1 MSSSSLPSREPL
13 SFPLAIAHRGL
24 SAYAPE
30 NTLSAIRAA
39 HDAGFRWVELDVQLL
54 GDGEPVIWHDAGVN
68 RCSDGRGRLKNL
80 DLPGAR
86 TLDVG
91 SWFNASFAGER
102 MATLEE
108 ALSLIASLDMGLN
121 LELKLSPGHDAA
133 ALVEV
138 AVPMAVAKLP
148 AKHLVIS
155 SFDPQV
161 LRMARQQDA
170 QVHIAILHDDIP
182 ADWQTLADDIDAG
195 AVHADWRA
203 LTRVAASEITLTGRK
218 LLCYTPND
226 PSAFAPR
233 WAWGVDAVI
242 SDDPAVF
249 SEEDR
254 TSLQPSESPHL
265 N

>member
-1 MSSSSLPSREPL
+1 MSSSSLPTHEAL

-39 HDAGFRWVELDVQLL
+39 HEAGFRWVELDVQLL
-54 GDGEPVIWHDAGVN
+54 GDGEPVIWHDASVN

-80 DLPGAR
+80 DLPTAR

-108 ALSLIASLDMGLN
+108 ALDLIASLDMGLN
-121 LELKLSPGHDAA
+121 LELKLSPEHDAET
-133 ALVEV
+133 LVKV

-148 AKHLVIS
+148 ANHLVAS

-161 LRMARQQDA
+161 LRMTRREDTE
-170 QVHIAILHDDIP
+170 VHIAILHDAIP
-182 ADWQTLADDIDAG
+182 SDWQTLADDINAG
-195 AVHADWRA
+195 AIHADWRA
-203 LTRVAASEITLTGRK
+203 LTRVAASDITLSGRK

-226 PSAFAPR
+226 PAAFAPR
-233 WAWGVDAVI
+233 WAWGVDAII
-242 SDDPAVF
+242 SDDPGAF

-254 TSLQPSESPHL
+254 ATQQPTEQLHIG
-265 N
+265 